1 MNFFYRFLLILLFV
15 CFSGITVCYAEE
27 VPDDPTV
34 KQIIDATEREAEAAK
49 SIAKVTKDPLGRDTP
64 LSTFHAFGKVLSQRD
79 FAKAVKYMDMR
90 NLPASLRGSGLEIA
104 RELKIIADTN
114 IWVNSETLSN
124 KPEGH
129 KDDGLPAYRD
139 LLTRVDTP
147 EGKVDILLQRVPDGK
162 GNKIWKLSN
171 RTVAQIPTLYKYY
184 GYGKLG
190 DKLSRVIPDIY
201 IGGLLLWQWTL
212 LLMIIIVAYIAAWF
226 ITWLLSKILR
236 NNLLQQYSRL
246 SKLIAGPIRFLL
258 MVAIFRSNFSLISP
272 SVEARALISTN
283 TFLILGIAWIVMGL
297 IEIALGRLSDHMQRS
312 GNLQV
317 SVVLR
322 PIITLG
328 KVIVLFIAVLIW
340 LDNMGFKVSTLLA
353 GLGVGGIA
361 IGLAAQ
367 KSIENFIGAITLYAS
382 QPLKVGDFCRIGD
395 TLGVVEEIG
404 LRATTLR
411 TLERTIV
418 TIPNATLN
426 HIDIENLSQR
436 DKILYRHKIQ
446 LAMETTPDQLRSV
459 LTEVAKLL
467 ESRADVD
474 PDPAR
479 IRFKEY
485 GEHSLNLEVYA
496 YLNTNDFNEYLA
508 ISEDLN
514 LQILDIISEAG
525 TRLAVPART
534 VAIVEQESDQL
545 DVSAR

>member
-1 MNFFYRFLLILLFV
+1 MKIFNRYLLTLMFACIPGL
-15 CFSGITVCYAEE
+15 SASYAEE
-27 VPDDPTV
+27 VPDEPTV
-34 KQIIDATEREAEAAK
+34 KQIIDATERQTEAAK
-49 SIAKVTKDPLGRDTP
+49 SIAEVTKDPLGRDTP

-79 FAKAVKYMDMR
+79 FAKAVEFMDMR
-90 NLPASLRGSGLEIA
+90 NLPASLRGSGEEIA

-114 IWVNSETLSN
+114 IWVNPDTLSN

-129 KDDGLPAYRD
+129 QDDGQPGYRD
-139 LLTRVDTP
+139 LLTRIDTP
-147 EGKVDILLQRVPDGK
+147 EGKIDILLQRVPDGK

-201 IGGLLLWQWTL
+201 IGGLLLWQWA
-212 LLMIIIVAYIAAWF
+212 LLMMIVIAAYIIAWF
-226 ITWLLSKILR
+226 ITWLLNLILR
-236 NNLLQQYSRL
+236 NNLLLRYHRL
-246 SKLIAGPIRFLL
+246 SRLIAGPIRFLL
-258 MVAIFRSNFSLISP
+258 MVAIFRSNFALISP
-272 SVEARALISTN
+272 SVEARALISTD

-297 IEIALGRLSDHMQRS
+297 IEISLGRLSDRLQRT

-322 PIITLG
+322 PLITLG
-328 KVIVLFIAVLIW
+328 KVIVLFIAVLVW
-340 LDNMGFKVSTLLA
+340 LDNMGFKISTLLA

-367 KSIENFIGAITLYAS
+367 KSIENFIGAITMYAA
-382 QPLKVGDFCRIGD
+382 QPLHVGDFCRIGD

-411 TLERTIV
+411 TLERTVV

-426 HIDIENLSQR
+426 HIDIENLTQR

-459 LTEVAKLL
+459 LAGVTKLL
-467 ESRADVD
+467 ESRADID

-496 YLNTNDFNEYLA
+496 YIITRDFNEYLE
-508 ISEDLN
+508 ISEELN
-514 LQILDIISEAG
+514 LQILDIIIEAG
-525 TRLAVPART
+525 SRLAVPARA
-534 VAIVEQESDQL
+534 VAIVEQGADQL
-545 DVSAR
+545 DVSSR